1 MSPRG
6 RGMSTHGW
14 LWLAVSVFVF
24 GCSEPRRAQPD
35 QAIPGVTVDAPCV
48 DQRCSE
54 GLICRYGS
62 GGQGE
67 RDDRCVLES
76 GRCRDDWDCARSVQ
90 RCRRFG
96 TQLGV
101 CQDSGL

>member
-1 MSPRG
+1 MSPCG
-6 RGMSTHGW
+6 RGTSPHGW
-14 LWLAVSVFVF
+14 LLLAVSVFVCA
-24 GCSEPRRAQPD
+24 CSEPRRAQPD

-54 GLICRYGS
+54 GLICRYGPS
-62 GGQGE
+62 DKG
-67 RDDRCVLES
+67 RDDRCVLEP

-96 TQLGV
+96 TRLGV